1 MRYGR
6 RLDLGAGADIG
17 IPRRDRVEGGG
28 GFADGRGAAD
38 PRGKRAQPPHCVS
51 MLFVPAERPPSPLLD
66 PVRLVA
72 PERAGPFVPG
82 RETALAKVAGRGLE
96 ALEIHDGDH
105 VVLVRRDVAEHGDL
119 AAVLD
124 DRGQA
129 TLWKVYPEGDAMR
142 LSTGRPG
149 ADRRV
154 QPAPRIQGVVVAV
167 LRRFPI

>member
-1 MRYGR
+1 MRG
-6 RLDLGAGADIG
+6 LGWVRMMFVVVERSP
-17 IPRRDRVEGGG
+17 IPPFE
-28 GFADGRGAAD
+28 
-38 PRGKRAQPPHCVS
+38 
-51 MLFVPAERPPSPLLD
+51 

-124 DRGQA
+124 DRGRA
-129 TLWKVYPEGDAMR
+129 TLWKVYPERDAMR

-154 QPAPRIQGVVVAV
+154 RPPPRIQGVVVAV
-167 LRRFPI
+167 LRRFPA